1 MKTDGLTDMT
11 KVIVDFLNFT
21 KAPKHESK
29 LNHVQKIIMGI
40 ITVS

>member
-11 KVIVDFLNFT
+11 KLVVAFLNFKKT
-21 KAPKHESK
+21 PKNESK

-40 ITVS
+40 INIP